1 MNAQFAHV
9 AGGLALNA
17 APGAKQKND
26 AATVFPAS
34 AADASTIALADGS
47 MSLRITR
54 EQAADSHAET
64 ANGYVVYR
72 GGQSGNVDVL
82 ERALPGGFDELLTFA
97 TAPRAPEVRYVIA
110 LEHGVAGSASWAT
123 PSNFWTR
130 CGTPR
135 LRASAPEIMDADCIP
150 HEVRFA
156 LEGCSADHD
165 GRGPWGRPV
174 TTAGAD
180 RCTLRAT
187 WDSNIRYR
195 RCSIRSSRRLRRRCR
210 PRSSS
215 IAR

>member
-1 MNAQFAHV
+1 
-9 AGGLALNA
+9 
-17 APGAKQKND
+17 
-26 AATVFPAS
+26 
-34 AADASTIALADGS
+34 

-110 LEHGVAGSASWAT
+110 LEHGVAGLRFVGNTLEFLDAG
-123 PSNFWTR
+123 
-130 CGTPR
+130 GTPR
-135 LRASAPEIMDADCIP
+135 LRASPPEIMDADCIP

-174 TTAGAD
+174 HTAGRPVYTASNLGFQYPLPGGARSAVHDDFDVAAD
-180 RCTLRAT
+180 RGLRASRVDIAGRT
-187 WDSNIRYR
+187 RSRDR
-195 RCSIRSSRRLRRRCR
+195 RNRLSRTDCR
-210 PRSSS
+210 GRHAVQS
-215 IAR
+215 RNG